1 MTLLVDFD
9 IKEAV
14 SKLEEFGISTSTHKP
29 CLPDMT
35 LSEGVKLHWLKEQSP
50 SEWCKKMIDEAKDG
64 DEAMA
69 YFELMNIWKER
80 EGEK

>member
-9 IKEAV
+9 IKEVV
-14 SKLEEFGISTSTHKP
+14 SKLEEFGISTSAYNP
-29 CLPDMT
+29 CLPDMP

-50 SEWCKKMIDEAKDG
+50 AEWCKKMMDEAKDG

-69 YFELMNIWKER
+69 YFELMNILKER
-80 EGEK
+80 EGKK